1 MPAAYVRCADLRSPL
16 AGREPEEPRGSSSPE
31 KVVLGDQ
38 VKRPL
43 RVFPGVGY
51 IAQNQGEAGTPH
63 GDRTGEA
70 SEFRFVQHDHLR
82 RMGVRSITRVGPIG
96 CRIWALPKRADQKLA
111 FHLVGVGDQHTNGT
125 QRSQRT

>member
-63 GDRTGEA
+63 GDRTGETA
-70 SEFRFVQHDHLR
+70 EFLFVHDNHR
-82 RMGVRSITRVGPIG
+82 RRRRVRSLTPVCLIG
-96 CRIWALPKRADQKLA
+96 C
-111 FHLVGVGDQHTNGT
+111 
-125 QRSQRT
+125 